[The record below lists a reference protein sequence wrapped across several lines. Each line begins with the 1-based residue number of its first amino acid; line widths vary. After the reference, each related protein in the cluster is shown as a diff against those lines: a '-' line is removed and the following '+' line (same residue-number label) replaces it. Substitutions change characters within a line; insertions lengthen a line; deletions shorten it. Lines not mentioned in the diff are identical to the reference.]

1 MNEKQEYKHIREVFR
16 DFNSSNQNIMNSKV
30 KSINLFKKTNTLEIT
45 LLSNA
50 LIEIKGVYAFEKY
63 LEVRFGIANI
73 KIKIENEKVEQNIE
87 DKVCETTEIHEIGSK
102 IEKQWED
109 IIEYISYK
117 HPMFKAILAKST
129 MEVDNK
135 NINVLLSKKGKD
147 FLSVKKFDEILANVI
162 FNVYGARYKVT
173 CTENVSEDDIKK
185 YKEYNKKMEEEAIRN
200 LQLEAHKNIEEHIE
214 ANVSR
219 IAYGSHPYKS
229 SSQ

>member
-1 MNEKQEYKHIREVFR
+1 MSENQEYKHIREVFR

-45 LLSNA
+45 LITNI

-87 DKVCETTEIHEIGSK
+87 DKVCESTGIDEIGSK
-102 IEKQWED
+102 VEKQWED

-129 MEVDNK
+129 MGVDNK

-147 FLSVKKFDEILANVI
+147 FLSVKKFDEILSNVI

-185 YKEYNKKMEEEAIRN
+185 YQEYNKKWKKKRYEIYSWKCKKIW
-200 LQLEAHKNIEEHIE
+200 KNI
-214 ANVSR
+214 VR
-219 IAYGSHPYKS
+219 LK
-229 SSQ
+229 